1 MLGTI
6 IPNRRVEGLVGAA
19 LMRVLNS
26 SDRPGE
32 QSLRT
37 RVHPRCLARLVIV
50 GCSQATV
57 SLESQEFLGI
67 CPMRKATWIGLS
79 QDRSGRV
86 GRPIFSGKRRVTSIT
101 EGTNSSALV
110 HRQHAEETDTPRKVM
125 PGEVTAIAPG
135 VEGRL

>member
-1 MLGTI
+1 MAWAHYPEAGKI
-6 IPNRRVEGLVGAA
+6 
-19 LMRVLNS
+19 
-26 SDRPGE
+26 
-32 QSLRT
+32 
-37 RVHPRCLARLVIV
+37 VHSMGHEIASHGWRWIE
-50 GCSQATV
+50 TD